1 MLDLAVEGMTCEHCV
16 RAVTGAVS
24 AVSGVS
30 SVAVD
35 LAAGR
40 VRIVGDPDLAAVKG
54 AIEAEGYTVRS

>member
-1 MLDLAVEGMTCEHCV
+1 MLDL
-16 RAVTGAVS
+16 AVS

-40 VRIVGDPDLAAVKG
+40 VRIVGEPDLAAVKG